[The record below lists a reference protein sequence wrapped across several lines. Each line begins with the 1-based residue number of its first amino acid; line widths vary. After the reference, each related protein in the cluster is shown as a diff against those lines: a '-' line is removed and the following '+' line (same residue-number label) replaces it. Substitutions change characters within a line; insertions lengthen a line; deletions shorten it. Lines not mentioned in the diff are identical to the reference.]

1 MERYLV
7 VEDWHMTGDHLGEDG
22 HDADDDQ
29 QLGVCGTGHDEQG
42 RPVMFNGQ
50 NVSKMATV
58 KFRSSA
64 FDG

>member
-1 MERYLV
+1 
-7 VEDWHMTGDHLGEDG
+7 MTGDHLGEDG

-58 KFRSSA
+58 KTRSSA